1 MAANVGCAE
10 FTVNIDWII
19 NMKKPASPWLDAAE
33 ATALLG
39 VNRATLYAYVSR
51 GRIRSEPGTGNTR
64 HRRYSRDD
72 VERLRARTDE
82 RRDPQKAAGRALQWG
97 LPVLESAITLIAD
110 GRIFYRGR
118 DATQLAT
125 SSTIAEVAALLWT
138 GTADPAPFDDLRPID
153 VKRIRGEASFIAR
166 AQIAL
171 AAAAPRDRLAY
182 DLRPQAVVRTGWRI
196 TQLLASVAA
205 GGVAAGAIDAA
216 LARTWDVPAAT
227 PLLRAALILCADHEL
242 NVSTFTARCVASA
255 GATPYGVVIA
265 GLAALEGVKHG
276 GITARVEALWDSLRH
291 SRDLV
296 AAASQRLRRGESI
309 DGFGH
314 PLYPRGDPRAALL
327 LSMLPRSRQ
336 TAFAHDLATAIGA
349 TLNEAPTIDYALVA
363 ISRSLGLP
371 EGSALTLFALGR
383 TLGWIAHAL
392 EQYAQDAIIRPR
404 ARYVG
409 DKPFAQPAS
418 V

>member
-1 MAANVGCAE
+1 MPAASHNAATTCSKGQPESCSRRWPAMTSSPRSPSTMLRRVAAATTPSRPPAIIGAVCAFMAANVGCAE

-19 NMKKPASPWLDAAE
+19 NMKKPASPWLNAAE

-171 AAAAPRDRLAY
+171 AAAAPRD
-182 DLRPQAVVRTGWRI
+182 
-196 TQLLASVAA
+196 
-205 GGVAAGAIDAA
+205 
-216 LARTWDVPAAT
+216 
-227 PLLRAALILCADHEL
+227 
-242 NVSTFTARCVASA
+242 
-255 GATPYGVVIA
+255 
-265 GLAALEGVKHG
+265 
-276 GITARVEALWDSLRH
+276 
-291 SRDLV
+291 
-296 AAASQRLRRGESI
+296 
-309 DGFGH
+309 
-314 PLYPRGDPRAALL
+314 
-327 LSMLPRSRQ
+327 
-336 TAFAHDLATAIGA
+336 
-349 TLNEAPTIDYALVA
+349 
-363 ISRSLGLP
+363 
-371 EGSALTLFALGR
+371 
-383 TLGWIAHAL
+383 
-392 EQYAQDAIIRPR
+392 
-404 ARYVG
+404 
-409 DKPFAQPAS
+409 
-418 V
+418 